1 MGHCDGC
8 GADFE
13 DGTEHNCGGS
23 DESQDEG
30 SQDEN
35 QWIKPK
41 NYFYYFIKKL
51 FYFSIKNGFGF
62 FSGYIIL

>member
-1 MGHCDGC
+1 LVFLPKKIFRGEKMGHCDGC

-35 QWIKPK
+35 Q
-41 NYFYYFIKKL
+41 
-51 FYFSIKNGFGF
+51 
-62 FSGYIIL
+62 